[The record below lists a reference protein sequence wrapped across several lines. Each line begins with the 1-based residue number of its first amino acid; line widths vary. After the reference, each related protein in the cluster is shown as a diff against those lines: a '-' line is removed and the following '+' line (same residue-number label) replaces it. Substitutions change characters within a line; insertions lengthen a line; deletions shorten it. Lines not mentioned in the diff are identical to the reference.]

1 MEDNWHRAGVRP
13 AMTPIKNSRED
24 DMNGL
29 QRFLAVAVFFVTFIA
44 QARAED
50 AIKIGIIGQFTGP
63 FAVTGEQYKQGLEAW
78 LAERGPVTAG
88 RRMELI
94 YRDTGGPNPAQ
105 AKRLAE
111 ELLVRNKVAVLGGLY
126 LSPEAAAAAPAINE
140 TKTPAL
146 LFNAAS
152 PSLMPASPW
161 FVRLG
166 QNISVPARLGAEW
179 AKGLGKARG
188 YTVVGDYTPGHDTE
202 AAFVEAFTAS
212 GGQIVGKDRVPLN
225 TVDFAPYAERIAN
238 ADPDVLEVFIPP
250 GAAAVGFIK
259 ALAAR
264 GLTQKILI
272 IGQGEAEDSDLHLFD
287 DSVVGFHSIIYYS
300 STLDDAENNALKAT
314 LQKKF
319 GAGVLPS
326 TFTLGAYDGLELV
339 RRMLEGQQGK
349 PFDAAA
355 AMASVRGFAW
365 KSPRGPVTID
375 AATRET
381 IQNFYVRRVEKKEGK
396 LQNVVI
402 KTIEGVKPPGVK

>member
-1 MEDNWHRAGVRP
+1 MNKIKRLVAALLMVIVAMP
-13 AMTPIKNSRED
+13 AY
-24 DMNGL
+24 
-29 QRFLAVAVFFVTFIA
+29 
-44 QARAED
+44 AED
-50 AIKIGIIGQFTGP
+50 TIKIGIIGQFTGP
-63 FAVTGEQYKQGLEAW
+63 FAVTGEQYRQGLEAW
-78 LAERGPVTAG
+78 LAARGPVTAG

-161 FVRLG
+161 FVRMG

-179 AKGLGKARG
+179 ARSLGKSRG
-188 YTVVGDYTPGHDTE
+188 YSVVGDYTPGHDTE
-202 AAFVEAFTAS
+202 AAFVEAFTTA
-212 GGQIVGKDRVPLN
+212 GGQMVGKDRVPLN

-238 ADPDVLEVFIPP
+238 ANPDVLEVFIPP
-250 GAAAVGFIK
+250 GAAAVSFIK

-287 DSVVGFHSIIYYS
+287 DAVVGFHSIIYYS
-300 STLDDAENNALKAT
+300 STLDNAENNALKAT
-314 LQKKF
+314 LRQKF

-339 RRMLEGQQGK
+339 RRMLESQQGK
-349 PFDAAA
+349 TFDGTAAL
-355 AMASVRGFAW
+355 ASVRGFSW

-375 AATRET
+375 ATTREP
-381 IQNFYVRRVEKKEGK
+381 IENFYIRRVEKKDGK

-402 KTIEGVKPPGVK
+402 KTLEGVKPPGVK

>member
-1 MEDNWHRAGVRP
+1 MDRIQRLAAAIALVAG
-13 AMTPIKNSRED
+13 A
-24 DMNGL
+24 GL
-29 QRFLAVAVFFVTFIA
+29 AATAEA
-44 QARAED
+44 QE
-50 AIKIGIIGQFTGP
+50 AIKYGVIGQFTGP
-63 FAVTGEQYKQGLEAW
+63 FAVTGEQYKQGIEAFFIQNGTT
-78 LAERGPVTAG
+78 LGG
-88 RRMELI
+88 RKIELI

-111 ELLVRNKVAVLGGLY
+111 ELLVRDKVAILGGLY
-126 LSPEAAAAAPAINE
+126 LSPEAAAAAPAVNE

-152 PSLMPASPW
+152 PSLMPASAY
-161 FVRLG
+161 FVRMG
-166 QNISVPARLGAEW
+166 QNIAVPGRLGAEW
-179 AKGLGKARG
+179 SRSQGKSRG

-202 AAFVEAFTAS
+202 VAFVEAFTAA

-238 ADPDVLEVFIPP
+238 ANPDVLEVFIPP

-287 DSVVGFHSIIYYS
+287 DSVIGFHSIIYYS
-300 STLDDAENNALKAT
+300 STIDSPENNAFKAT
-314 LQKKF
+314 LQQKF
-319 GAGVLPS
+319 GASVLPS
-326 TFTLGAYDGLELV
+326 SFTLGAYDSLTLV
-339 RRMLEGQQGK
+339 RKMLDSQQGK
-349 PFDAAA
+349 SFDGTAALA
-355 AMASVRGFAW
+355 TLRGFSW

-375 AATRET
+375 ATTREP
-381 IQNFYVRRVEKKEGK
+381 IENYYIRRVEKKDGK

-402 KTIEGVKPPGVK
+402 KVLEAVKPPGVK

>member
-1 MEDNWHRAGVRP
+1 
-13 AMTPIKNSRED
+13 
-24 DMNGL
+24 MNGL
-29 QRFLAVAVFFVTFIA
+29 QRFLAALFIVIA
-44 QARAED
+44 AGPAHAED
-50 AIKIGIIGQFTGP
+50 TIKIGIIGQFTGP
-63 FAVTGEQYKQGLEAW
+63 FAVTGEQYRQGIESW
-78 LAERGPVTAG
+78 LAVRGPVTAG

-179 AKGLGKARG
+179 ARGLGKSRG

-202 AAFVEAFTAS
+202 AAFVEAFTAA

-238 ADPDVLEVFIPP
+238 ANPDVLEVFIPP
-250 GAAAVGFIK
+250 GAAAVSFIK

-300 STLDDAENNALKAT
+300 STLDNPENNALNAA
-314 LQKKF
+314 LQQKF
-319 GAGVLPS
+319 GANVLPS

-339 RRMLEGQQGK
+339 RRMLESQQDK
-349 PFDAAA
+349 TFDGAAGL
-355 AMASVRGFAW
+355 ASVRGFSW

-375 AATRET
+375 ATTRET
-381 IQNFYVRRVEKKEGK
+381 IQNFYVRRVEKKDGK

-402 KTIEGVKPPGVK
+402 KTFENVKPPGVK

>member
-1 MEDNWHRAGVRP
+1 QGIEVFL
-13 AMTPIKNSRED
+13 IQ
-24 DMNGL
+24 NGATL
-29 QRFLAVAVFFVTFIA
+29 GGR
-44 QARAED
+44 
-50 AIKIGIIGQFTGP
+50 K
-63 FAVTGEQYKQGLEAW
+63 LE
-78 LAERGPVTAG
+78 LV
-88 RRMELI
+88 

-111 ELLVRNKVAVLGGLY
+111 ELLVRDKVAVLGGLY
-126 LSPEAAAAAPAINE
+126 LSPEAAAAASAVNE

-152 PSLMPASPW
+152 PSLMPASAY
-161 FVRLG
+161 FVRMG
-166 QNISVPARLGAEW
+166 QNIAVPGRLGAEW
-179 AKGLGKARG
+179 SRSQGKSRG

-202 AAFVEAFTAS
+202 VAFVEAFTAA

-238 ADPDVLEVFIPP
+238 ANPDMLEVFIPP

-264 GLTQKILI
+264 GLTQKIMI

-300 STLDDAENNALKAT
+300 STIDSPENNAFKAT
-314 LQKKF
+314 LQQKF
-319 GAGVLPS
+319 GANVLPS
-326 TFTLGAYDGLELV
+326 SFTLGAYDSLTLV
-339 RRMLEGQQGK
+339 RKMLESQQGK
-349 PFDAAA
+349 SFDGTAALA
-355 AMASVRGFAW
+355 TLRGFSW

-375 AATRET
+375 AATREP
-381 IQNFYVRRVEKKEGK
+381 IENYYIRRVEKKDGK

-402 KTIEGVKPPGVK
+402 KVLEAVKPPGVK

>member
-1 MEDNWHRAGVRP
+1 
-13 AMTPIKNSRED
+13 
-24 DMNGL
+24 MNRL
-29 QRFLAVAVFFVTFIA
+29 QRFLAALFIVIA
-44 QARAED
+44 AGPAHAEET
-50 AIKIGIIGQFTGP
+50 IKIGIIGQFTGP
-63 FAVTGEQYKQGLEAW
+63 FAVTGEQYRQGIESW
-78 LAERGPVTAG
+78 LALRGPVTAG
-88 RRMELI
+88 HRMELI

-126 LSPEAAAAAPAINE
+126 LSPEAVAAAPAINE

-152 PSLMPASPW
+152 PSLLPASPW

-179 AKGLGKARG
+179 SRSLGKSRG

-202 AAFVEAFTAS
+202 AAFIEAFTAA

-238 ADPDVLEVFIPP
+238 ANPDVLEVFIPP
-250 GAAAVGFIK
+250 GAAAVSFIK

-300 STLDDAENNALKAT
+300 STLDNAENNALKAA
-314 LQKKF
+314 LQRKF
-319 GAGVLPS
+319 GANVLPS

-339 RRMLEGQQGK
+339 RRMLESQQGK
-349 PFDAAA
+349 TFDGAAA
-355 AMASVRGFAW
+355 LASLRGFSW

-375 AATRET
+375 ATTRET
-381 IQNFYVRRVEKKEGK
+381 IQNFYVRRVEKRDGK

-402 KTIEGVKPPGVK
+402 KTFENVKPPGVK

>member
-1 MEDNWHRAGVRP
+1 MHRYRQIMVTVFLFAGV
-13 AMTPIKNSRED
+13 
-24 DMNGL
+24 GL
-29 QRFLAVAVFFVTFIA
+29 TQAAHA
-44 QARAED
+44 QD
-50 AIKIGIIGQFTGP
+50 TVKYGVIGQFTGP
-63 FAVTGEQYKQGLEAW
+63 FAVTGEQYKQGLEAFVTQN
-78 LAERGPVTAG
+78 GTTAG
-88 RRMELI
+88 GRKIELL

-111 ELLVRNKVAVLGGLY
+111 ELLVRDKVTILGGLY
-126 LSPEAAAAAPAINE
+126 LSPEAAAAAPAVNE
-140 TKTPAL
+140 TKTPTL

-152 PSLMPASPW
+152 PSLMPASAY
-161 FVRLG
+161 FVRMG
-166 QNISVPARLGAEW
+166 QNIAVPGRLGAEW
-179 AKGLGKARG
+179 SRGLGKSRG

-202 AAFVEAFTAS
+202 VAFAENFTAA

-238 ADPDVLEVFIPP
+238 ANPDVLEVFIPP
-250 GAAAVGFIK
+250 GAAAVSFIK

-300 STLDDAENNALKAT
+300 STIDSPENNALKAT

-319 GAGVLPS
+319 GPNVLPS
-326 TFTLGAYDGLELV
+326 SFTLGAYDSLTLV
-339 RRMLEGQQGK
+339 RKMLESQQGK
-349 PFDAAA
+349 SFDGTAALA
-355 AMASVRGFAW
+355 TLRGFSW

-375 AATRET
+375 AATREP
-381 IQNFYVRRVEKKEGK
+381 IENYYIRRVEKKDGK

-402 KTIEGVKPPGVK
+402 KTLDAVKPPGVK

>member
-1 MEDNWHRAGVRP
+1 
-13 AMTPIKNSRED
+13 
-24 DMNGL
+24 MNRL
-29 QRFLAVAVFFVTFIA
+29 WRFLAALFMVAFIA
-44 QARAED
+44 PAQADD

-63 FAVTGEQYKQGLEAW
+63 FAVTGEQYRQGLEAW
-78 LAERGPVTAG
+78 LAGRGGAAAG
-88 RRMELI
+88 RRLELI

-126 LSPEAAAAAPAINE
+126 LSPEAAAAAPAVNE
-140 TKTPAL
+140 TKTPTL

-161 FVRLG
+161 FVRMG

-179 AKGLGKARG
+179 ARSLGKSRG
-188 YTVVGDYTPGHDTE
+188 YSVVGDYTPGHDTE
-202 AAFVEAFTAS
+202 MAFVEAFTAA
-212 GGQIVGKDRVPLN
+212 GGQMVGKDRVPLN

-238 ADPDVLEVFIPP
+238 ANPDVLEVFIPP
-250 GAAAVGFIK
+250 GAAAVSFIK

-300 STLDDAENNALKAT
+300 STLDNPENNALKAT
-314 LQKKF
+314 LQQKF
-319 GAGVLPS
+319 GASVLPS

-339 RRMLEGQQGK
+339 RRMLESQQGK
-349 PFDAAA
+349 TFDGTA
-355 AMASVRGFAW
+355 AMASLRGYSW
-365 KSPRGPVTID
+365 KSPRGPVAID
-375 AATRET
+375 PSTREP
-381 IQNFYVRRVEKKEGK
+381 IENFYVRRVEKKDGK

-402 KTIEGVKPPGVK
+402 KTFEGVKPPGVK